1 MPYPNQ
7 VLEVVRPI
15 QRLLTAKKQQS
26 VDWWFDEGGTFN
38 FDEEG
43 HCLEAVFQ
51 WIEDHN
57 TGEKI
62 FSLLD
67 ICFFIC
73 YLASTCLRSLSDVFC
88 SLTVVLKETRLS
100 NIIAAL
106 QYQRFTKTITRC
118 LGFSGD

>member
-57 TGEKI
+57 T
-62 FSLLD
+62 
-67 ICFFIC
+67 
-73 YLASTCLRSLSDVFC
+73 
-88 SLTVVLKETRLS
+88 ETRLS